1 VDWSSRRD
9 SNSYNQT
16 VVDGK
21 KCGIDWF
28 MVPLRSRKTGR
39 LVAGVAAGNIGAK
52 CGRNGLDNGWIQF
65 SGLRIPRTN
74 MLMRWT
80 SVSPDGKYHP
90 APNPALSYA
99 PLIGERLEVI
109 PAMIVSVSRGLTIAC
124 RYGCVRRQ
132 GRNNEQVMDF
142 QSYYVQLMP
151 GIAGLYV
158 ANIIDR

>member
-1 VDWSSRRD
+1 
-9 SNSYNQT
+9 
-16 VVDGK
+16 
-21 KCGIDWF
+21 

-99 PLIGERLEVI
+99 PNWGKIRSDTGHDCISFPGIDYCMR
-109 PAMIVSVSRGLTIAC
+109 
-124 RYGCVRRQ
+124 VRRQ

-142 QSYYVQLMP
+142 QSY
-151 GIAGLYV
+151 
-158 ANIIDR
+158 